1 MESYV
6 TDLFVKVLAHFLRGR
21 GGNCSTARRV
31 KWNSKKMRG
40 RFRELN
46 KKCTNWIDN
55 DDVNKINLH
64 NYSLEFS
71 TMRVMTG
78 TRERL

>member
-1 MESYV
+1 
-6 TDLFVKVLAHFLRGR
+6 
-21 GGNCSTARRV
+21 
-31 KWNSKKMRG
+31 MRG